1 MSSPL
6 TMSLATCLNAPSGAG
21 CSLTPA
27 SGSRVIATFPGA
39 GSPPA
44 CGGPSGGGR
53 NGSISTTF
61 RWYDATRH
69 RRPRER
75 IRRRLWT
82 RPCGKV
88 AVRRGVPHHTGGDQ
102 SHIFDQPQPC
112 GHPHVRPLPSP
123 DPPVQAP
130 VVERGRRAVDL
141 HPSRTGDASSRIR
154 PARGRSPTPS
164 RTGHKTE
171 TDHVIRLLS
180 TAPEQ
185 TLIVNPLIRGRSDVR
200 RSLSAY
206 DSRVASRIP
215 SCATP
220 APTNKI
226 VARAPHPHQ
235 YTQETPRSP
244 QLDRVPFTPYVIAS
258 LREPVTDTRS
268 QHEQVPFSRRIST
281 VLASVA
287 RPGQRACGRPPP
299 DSRQDPRPPS

>member
-1 MSSPL
+1 M
-6 TMSLATCLNAPSGAG
+6 
-21 CSLTPA
+21 
-27 SGSRVIATFPGA
+27 IATFPGA

-88 AVRRGVPHHTGGDQ
+88 AVERGVPHHTDGDQ
-102 SHIFDQPQPC
+102 CHRFGHPQPREYPS
-112 GHPHVRPLPSP
+112 HAPAPHRSP
-123 DPPVQAP
+123 RWVP
-130 VVERGRRAVDL
+130 VVEREHRAADL

-206 DSRVASRIP
+206 DSRAASRIP
-215 SCATP
+215 SCAALSP

-226 VARAPHPHQ
+226 VARDSHPHQ

-287 RPGQRACGRPPP
+287 RPGQLACGRPPP

>member
-1 MSSPL
+1 MARTGPFL
-6 TMSLATCLNAPSGAG
+6 PPFVGMTPLATDGPGSGSGAG
-21 CSLTPA
+21 FGRDHAEKWQSRGVSHTTLMVTNITSSTSLNPLSTRTCTPSPRQILPA
-27 SGSRVIATFPGA
+27 QAPSSSTSTAPPTPVPHRTRTFPY
-39 GSPPA
+39 P
-44 CGGPSGGGR
+44 
-53 NGSISTTF
+53 T
-61 RWYDATRH
+61 
-69 RRPRER
+69 
-75 IRRRLWT
+75 
-82 RPCGKV
+82 
-88 AVRRGVPHHTGGDQ
+88 
-102 SHIFDQPQPC
+102 
-112 GHPHVRPLPSP
+112 
-123 DPPVQAP
+123 
-130 VVERGRRAVDL
+130 
-141 HPSRTGDASSRIR
+141 
-154 PARGRSPTPS
+154 ARGRSPTPS

-206 DSRVASRIP
+206 DSRAASRIP
-215 SCATP
+215 SCAAP

-244 QLDRVPFTPYVIAS
+244 QLVPFTPYVIAS

-281 VLASVA
+281 VLTSVA